1 MSEQITH
8 ATSPG
13 IERVVLIVVTLV
25 GMAMCT
31 QGVGKVATSGQW
43 LSVQGIAGSLL
54 GIVILGIVGMRLV
67 GRPLPMIDTD
77 RAALI
82 AVVALAAAKVVIA
95 AVVPLKV

>member
-1 MSEQITH
+1 MNQQ
-8 ATSPG
+8 
-13 IERVVLIVVTLV
+13 VVEAGSSALWRIALIVVTLV

-43 LSVQGIAGSLL
+43 LSVQGITGTLL

-67 GRPLPMIDTD
+67 GRPLPLIETD

-82 AVVALAAAKVVIA
+82 AVVALAAVKVAIA

>member
-1 MSEQITH
+1 MSEQIVQTGPT
-8 ATSPG
+8 A
-13 IERVVLIVVTLV
+13 IWRIALIVVTLV

-43 LSVQGIAGSLL
+43 LSFQGIAGSLV
-54 GIVILGIVGMRLV
+54 GIVILGIVGMRLI

-82 AVVALAAAKVVIA
+82 AVVALAAVKVAIA

>member
-1 MSEQITH
+1 MSEQLVETG
-8 ATSPG
+8 SPA
-13 IERVVLIVVTLV
+13 IWRIALIVVTVV

-43 LSVQGIAGSLL
+43 LSVQGIAGTLL

-82 AVVALAAAKVVIA
+82 AVVALAAVKVVIA
-95 AVVPLKV
+95 AAVPLKV